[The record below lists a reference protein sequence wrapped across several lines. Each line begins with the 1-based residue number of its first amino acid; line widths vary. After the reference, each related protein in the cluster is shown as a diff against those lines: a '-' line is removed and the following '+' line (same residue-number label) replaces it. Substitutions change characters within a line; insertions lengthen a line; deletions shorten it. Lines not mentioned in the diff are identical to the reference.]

1 MGARDVISWIF
12 ILFAVIITI
21 AAMATKEWSIKE
33 KTLEEEGGVSLSGTL
48 HAGLRSYIVKTANG
62 TETGSLSNPS
72 RWLPS
77 QEATQ
82 LLDAGRFI
90 LTLGVPGLFLGAL
103 SLVVLP
109 LVQMEK
115 LNRRFAKWGRHCVVA
130 AGCCNMGG
138 MLCYA
143 DTINAGYS
151 FMSFTIAALFFFLA
165 SAIIVFKEER
175 LWHVL
180 ATILVIVAIL
190 CTIISMATNYW
201 VQDSN
206 ITHLYASN
214 TTEILLTTTI
224 QLNIGLKKFTNQT
237 TIVNATDN
245 AQIFYAKNSGTL
257 KGASLPLGFSST
269 FLDRGGN
276 FIIIT
281 GTVGLL
287 LSTVSLFFLYKAESG
302 MDALGPRGAL
312 GIWQYVQISG
322 KKGKFFL
329 FSLLALMWTGTF
341 SMVGTLLYASELNLK
356 YSYEL
361 FTGASIVY
369 FIAGAALTS
378 GEDDSQH
385 IGQPYTPEAQPLK
398 REVGSDYDENSTTS
412 ESGIEAPAYTGMG
425 SSQST
430 PANYSG
436 YGGGQT
442 GGSNS
447 AWGSGLDSR

>member
-1 MGARDVISWIF
+1 
-12 ILFAVIITI
+12 
-21 AAMATKEWSIKE
+21 
-33 KTLEEEGGVSLSGTL
+33 
-48 HAGLRSYIVKTANG
+48 
-62 TETGSLSNPS
+62 
-72 RWLPS
+72 
-77 QEATQ
+77 
-82 LLDAGRFI
+82 
-90 LTLGVPGLFLGAL
+90 
-103 SLVVLP
+103 
-109 LVQMEK
+109 
-115 LNRRFAKWGRHCVVA
+115 
-130 AGCCNMGG
+130 
-138 MLCYA
+138 
-143 DTINAGYS
+143 
-151 FMSFTIAALFFFLA
+151 
-165 SAIIVFKEER
+165 
-175 LWHVL
+175 
-180 ATILVIVAIL
+180 
-190 CTIISMATNYW
+190 
-201 VQDSN
+201 
-206 ITHLYASN
+206 
-214 TTEILLTTTI
+214 
-224 QLNIGLKKFTNQT
+224 
-237 TIVNATDN
+237 
-245 AQIFYAKNSGTL
+245 
-257 KGASLPLGFSST
+257 
-269 FLDRGGN
+269 
-276 FIIIT
+276 
-281 GTVGLL
+281 
-287 LSTVSLFFLYKAESG
+287 
-302 MDALGPRGAL
+302 LGPRGAL

-378 GEDDSQH
+378 GEDDSQQ